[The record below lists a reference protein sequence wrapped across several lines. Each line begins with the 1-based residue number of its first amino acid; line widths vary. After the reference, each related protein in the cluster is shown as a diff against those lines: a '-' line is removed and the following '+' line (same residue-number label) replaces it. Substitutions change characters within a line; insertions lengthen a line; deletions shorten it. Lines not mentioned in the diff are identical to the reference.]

1 MVESFPARN
10 NAPAV
15 IKRFEMLFAWFSVK
29 RIRRVLPVVSLI
41 LGVTAGLCAQAQA
54 AQSGSL
60 SAQAIGAAGQGSWAY
75 ARKLA
80 AQSGDP
86 VVRKL
91 VEYQYL
97 TSGRADPSFAELAK
111 FLIANPKWPGQK
123 ELIVRAEHSF
133 LPTMPLRE
141 KVEWFR
147 RYPPYTAKGKYQAAQ
162 TFLEAGDHKS
172 GQRFLREVWRDGGFE
187 IEMERQILRNHGH
200 LLDRQDHIARFDGLL
215 WRGQRDAAVRMVKLV
230 GRDMELLG
238 VARMALR
245 YRAPNVETAL
255 ARVPK
260 LLRTDPG
267 LFYERIM
274 WRLNSG
280 KPELALQLA
289 HGAAGSLRAPQTSLG
304 SLWWEHQ
311 ENLAR
316 LALEKRDYMTAYRVA
331 ATHNFQQPDEV
342 APLAEAEFLAG
353 WIALRFL
360 KQPEKAFPHFTR
372 LYNAVTSPMSRS
384 RGAYWAGRAAEAKHD
399 QKAAKFWYGEAAR
412 YPVSFYGQ
420 LAAEWNGGT
429 VVRAALDNTKR
440 PSPQELNTY
449 AQQELAR
456 ATNIL
461 LSLNKDTLAKQFYTA
476 LLESSRKP
484 QDYRLAAAFATEL
497 QRRDFGVL
505 AAKLAGRDAVWLF
518 EEGYPVLNLPA
529 DLGGR
534 NGPEIPL
541 ILALSKQES
550 GFNIKAVSP
559 AGAQGLM
566 QLMPAT
572 AQDVARKL
580 KLPYSPT
587 KLVDPVY
594 NLRLGTSYLGH
605 MLNNYDGS
613 YVMALAAYNAGGSRV
628 AKWAARNG
636 DPRKSTTDM
645 IDWIELI
652 PFSETRNYVQRVMEG
667 VGVYRLR
674 LGVTGDPFRIDT
686 DLMRGRPAQ
695 TIQLQPPGR
704 PARKA
709 G

>member
-1 MVESFPARN
+1 
-10 NAPAV
+10 
-15 IKRFEMLFAWFSVK
+15 MLFAWFSVK
-29 RIRRVLPVVSLI
+29 RIWRFLPAVSII
-41 LGVTAGLCAQAQA
+41 LGVSAGLMAQAQA
-54 AQSGSL
+54 AQRDSL
-60 SAQAIGAAGQGSWAY
+60 TTQAIGAASQGSWSY
-75 ARKLA
+75 AHKLA

-91 VEYQYL
+91 VEYLYL
-97 TSGRADPSFAELAK
+97 TSGRADPSFAEIAK

-133 LPTMPLRE
+133 MPAMPLRE

-162 TFLEAGDHKS
+162 TFLEAGDRKA

-187 IEMERQILRNHGH
+187 IEMEREILRNHGH

-245 YRAPNVETAL
+245 YRAPNVEAAL

-280 KPELALQLA
+280 KPDLALQLA

-304 SLWWEHQ
+304 SMWWEHQ

-331 ATHNFQQPDEV
+331 ATHNFQPPDEA
-342 APLAEAEFLAG
+342 APFAEAEFLAG

-372 LYNAVTSPMSRS
+372 LYNAVTSPVSRS
-384 RGAYWAGRAAEAKHD
+384 RGAYWAGRAAEAKRD

-440 PSPQELNTY
+440 PSPQELNNY

-456 ATNIL
+456 ATKIL
-461 LSLNKDTLAKQFYTA
+461 LSLNKDMLAKQFYIA
-476 LLESSRKP
+476 LVESSSKP

-505 AAKLAGRDAVWLF
+505 AAKQAGRDAVWLF
-518 EEGYPVLNLPA
+518 EEGYPVLNLPS
-529 DLGGR
+529 DLTGR
-534 NGPEIPL
+534 GGPEIPL

-550 GFNIKAVSP
+550 GFNSKAVSP
-559 AGAQGLM
+559 AGALGLM

-572 AQDVARKL
+572 AEETARKI
-580 KLPYSPT
+580 KLPYSPQRLT
-587 KLVDPVY
+587 QDPVY
-594 NLRLGTSYLGH
+594 NLRLGTSYLDK
-605 MLNNYDGS
+605 MLANYDGS

-628 AKWAARNG
+628 YKWAAKNG
-636 DPRKSTTDM
+636 DPRKPGTDV
-645 IDWIELI
+645 IDWIEQI
-652 PFSETRNYVQRVMEG
+652 PFNETRNYVQRVMEG

-686 DLMRGRPAQ
+686 DLLRGRPAQ
-695 TIQLQPPGR
+695 TMQFQPPGK

>member
-1 MVESFPARN
+1 MRKLTS
-10 NAPAV
+10 AV
-15 IKRFEMLFAWFSVK
+15 IKRFEMQFTGFSF
-29 RIRRVLPVVSLI
+29 RRARSVLSGIGII
-41 LGVTAGLCAQAQA
+41 LGVSVALV
-54 AQSGSL
+54 AQSAAAKRGSL
-60 SAQAIGAAGQGSWAY
+60 IEQAIGAGDQGSWSY
-75 ARKLA
+75 AHKLA

-86 VVRKL
+86 AARKL
-91 VEYQYL
+91 VEYLYL
-97 TSGRADPSFAELAK
+97 TSGRANPSFAEIAK

-123 ELIVRAEHSF
+123 ELVVRAEHSF
-133 LPTMPLRE
+133 MQTMPLRE
-141 KVEWFR
+141 RVEWFR
-147 RYPPYTAKGKYQAAQ
+147 RYPPFTAKGKYQAAQ
-162 TFLEAGDHKS
+162 TFLEAGDHKA
-172 GQRFLREVWRDGGFE
+172 GQRFLREVWREGGFE
-187 IEMERQILRNHGH
+187 LDMERQILRNHGH

-238 VARMALR
+238 VARLALR

-267 LFYERIM
+267 LFYERVL
-274 WRLNSG
+274 WRLNAG
-280 KPELALQLA
+280 KPELALELA
-289 HGAAGSLRAPQTSLG
+289 HHAGGSLRAPQTALG
-304 SLWWEHQ
+304 NQWWKHQ
-311 ENLAR
+311 ETLAR
-316 LALEKRDYMTAYRVA
+316 LALDKKDFKTAYRVA
-331 ATHNFQQPDEV
+331 ATHNFQPPDEA
-342 APLAEAEFLAG
+342 APFAEAEFMAG

-360 KQPEKAFPHFTR
+360 KQPATAFPHFTR
-372 LYNAVTSPMSRS
+372 LYNAVTSPISRS
-384 RGAYWAGRAAEAKHD
+384 RGAYWAGRAAEAKGD

-420 LAAEWNGGT
+420 LAAEWNGGA

-440 PSPQELNTY
+440 PTRQELNTY

-456 ATNIL
+456 ATQIL
-461 LSLNKDTLAKQFYTA
+461 LSANKDSLAKQFFTA
-476 LLESSRKP
+476 LVESSRNP

-505 AAKLAGRDAVWLF
+505 AAKRAGNEAVWLF
-518 EEGYPVLNLPA
+518 EEGYPVLNLPQ

-550 GFNIKAVSP
+550 GFNVGAISP
-559 AGAQGLM
+559 AGAMGLM

-572 AQDVARKL
+572 AQEVARKI
-580 KLPYSPT
+580 KAPYAPQR
-587 KLVDPVY
+587 LIQDPVY
-594 NLRLGTSYLGH
+594 NLRLGTAYLDR
-605 MLNNYDGS
+605 MLANYDGS

-628 AKWAARNG
+628 TKWSGLNG
-636 DPRKSTTDM
+636 DPRKATTDV

-686 DLMRGRPAQ
+686 DLIRGRPAQ
-695 TIQLQPPGR
+695 RTIELQPPGR
-704 PARKA
+704 PMRKA